1 MADCGA
7 TGSAIDRTAAR
18 FISSTLS
25 NGPATESA
33 TRAGKA
39 VAGFMG
45 SIATNTSRQT
55 AGTMIPTAPPQ
66 MIVAPLNNS
75 HSAITPHPEQF
86 VATPFHPTEA
96 RHVVHHGS
104 NFHVQQP
111 QQIPFVQTQHHPM
124 NQQHFNHMHQA
135 QMQAQIQMMNQQMQM
150 MQMHQQQFHQTNIIQ
165 QEKNGTM
172 DPISESANKNIHD
185 EWYNDLEEE
194 FESYLESYRRDVKST
209 ADDESDVHHE
219 GFVENASIEQLAAA
233 WAEAEASYT
242 GFDTEDATNLA
253 EPYNIEHDAHQHY
266 DFSDASSNYT
276 LKDPGADFM
285 SEGMKHFK
293 NGNITEAI
301 LCFESELKNVD
312 MDNADA
318 WLMLGKCNAENDEDR
333 KAIVCLENA
342 VERDPYS
349 SEALLALGV
358 SYVNELNHEKAL
370 KHLKNYVTNNPNYA
384 GMDGLE
390 MSTVR
395 EDDALLKV
403 KQLLNKAREYDEARG
418 NLDHSVDILEAL
430 GVVCNVTR
438 EYDEAVSYFKLATMR
453 KPEDYSL
460 WNKLGATLANSNR
473 SEEAQEAYQR
483 ALSMKPKYARAWLNM
498 AISHSNL
505 KNFDESSRCYL
516 QTLSLNPNAVHVWS
530 YLRIALTC
538 SEKWDLLPLAANQDL
553 HGFKEHYDFI

>member
-18 FISSTLS
+18 FLSSTLS
-25 NGPATESA
+25 SGPATESA
-33 TRAGKA
+33 ARAGKA

-45 SIATNTSRQT
+45 SIATNTNHPT
-55 AGTMIPTAPPQ
+55 AGMMMPNAPPQ
-66 MIVAPLNNS
+66 TIMAPLYNTHTIPS
-75 HSAITPHPEQF
+75 VTPPLEQF
-86 VATPFHPTEA
+86 ADPHQVLQ
-96 RHVVHHGS
+96 HGS
-104 NFHVQQP
+104 NFHMQQP
-111 QQIPFVQTQHHPM
+111 HQKQFVRPQQLPM
-124 NQQHFNHMHQA
+124 NQQYLNHMHQM
-135 QMQAQIQMMNQQMQM
+135 QMQTQIQMMTQQMQM
-150 MQMHQQQFHQTNIIQ
+150 MQMHQQKLHQHNKTQQKENNTIDPVLQNTN
-165 QEKNGTM
+165 E
-172 DPISESANKNIHD
+172 NIHD
-185 EWYNDLEEE
+185 EWYNDLEQE
-194 FESYLESYRRDVKST
+194 FESYLESYRRDVRST
-209 ADDESDVHHE
+209 ADVTDFDHE

-233 WAEAEASYT
+233 WAEAESTYT
-242 GFDTEDATNLA
+242 GFDEEDATNLA
-253 EPYNIEHDAHQHY
+253 EPYNTEHGVHQHY
-266 DFSDASSNYT
+266 EFSDASSNYT
-276 LKDPGADFM
+276 LKDAGTDFM
-285 SEGMKHFK
+285 TEGMKHFN
-293 NGNITEAI
+293 NGNIAEAI
-301 LCFESELKNVD
+301 LCFDSELKNVD

-358 SYVNELNHEKAL
+358 SYVNELNHDAAL
-370 KHLKNYVTNNPNYA
+370 NHLKNYVTNNPKYA
-384 GMDGLE
+384 GMDKLE
-390 MSTVR
+390 MSNGS
-395 EDDALLKV
+395 EDDALMKV
-403 KQLLNKAREYDEARG
+403 KQLLNKAREYDETHN

-438 EYDEAVSYFKLATMR
+438 EYDEAVNYFKLATTR
-453 KPEDYSL
+453 KPDDYSL

-483 ALSMKPKYARAWLNM
+483 ALSIKPKYARAWLNM

-553 HGFKEHYDFI
+553 NGFKEHYDFI

>member
-25 NGPATESA
+25 NGPATDSA
-33 TRAGKA
+33 ARAGKA

-45 SIATNTSRQT
+45 SIATNTNHQA
-55 AGTMIPTAPPQ
+55 AGMIVPNAPPPVI
-66 MIVAPLNNS
+66 MAPLNIAQNVPSVNS
-75 HSAITPHPEQF
+75 PPEQF
-86 VATPFHPTEA
+86 NVTPNSTSNARQVVQHDTSFHI
-96 RHVVHHGS
+96 
-104 NFHVQQP
+104 QQLH
-111 QQIPFVQTQHHPM
+111 QRPFVQVQHHQM
-124 NQQHFNHMHQA
+124 NQQYLNQMQMHA
-135 QMQAQIQMMNQQMQM
+135 QMQMMNQQMQM
-150 MQMHQQQFHQTNIIQ
+150 LNMQQQEMLQ
-165 QEKNGTM
+165 QSNTQQQKSEPVDT
-172 DPISESANKNIHD
+172 ISEHTTKNIHD
-185 EWYNDLEEE
+185 EWYKDLEEE

-209 ADDESDVHHE
+209 ADENDLHHE

-233 WAEAEASYT
+233 WAEAETSYT
-242 GFDTEDATNLA
+242 ALDTNDATNLA
-253 EPYNIEHDAHQHY
+253 EPYNTDKRAHQHY
-266 DFSDASSNYT
+266 EFSDESSNYT
-276 LKDPGADFM
+276 LKDSSADFM
-285 SEGMKHFK
+285 TEGMQHFK
-293 NGNITEAI
+293 NGNIAEAI

-312 MDNADA
+312 MDNSDA

-358 SYVNELNHEKAL
+358 SYVNELNHENAL
-370 KHLKNYVTNNPNYA
+370 NHLKNYVTNNPNYA
-384 GMDGLE
+384 GMDRGELSNE
-390 MSTVR
+390 R
-395 EDDALLKV
+395 EGDALQKV
-403 KQLLNKAREYDEARG
+403 KRLLCNAKEYDEAHG
-418 NLDHSVDILEAL
+418 NLDHSIDILEAL
-430 GVVCNVTR
+430 GVVCNVTQ
-438 EYDEAVSYFKLATMR
+438 EYDEAIDYFKLAATR

-473 SEEAQEAYQR
+473 SEEAQEAYQK

-505 KNFDESSRCYL
+505 KNFDESARCYL

-553 HGFKEHYDFI
+553 NGFKEHYDFI